1 MVSPALIAGGMQVLG
16 GLLGGRSARRAAA
29 AQAEA
34 LRQAGN
40 QAFETS
46 RFRPVGITSR
56 FGASQFQ
63 VDPTTGALL
72 GADYE
77 LSPELAS
84 IQDRLF
90 SQIGQGDLSGQALQQ
105 AQGLF
110 GLGGQF
116 LPTSAESQASPEAM
130 AYAQQLR
137 GLAGQ
142 VTPTSYDPTA
152 AAQQYVQQQQALL
165 RPERE
170 RQLAETR
177 EGLFRSGRG
186 GLAVAQGGDLQ
197 NTNPEMAAYF
207 NAVARQ
213 DAELAAR
220 GSEIG
225 RQRLA
230 EDIRLGTGLGATALQ
245 TQQQAEDVAR
255 QRLLSNLDV
264 GTGLFGRGLDL
275 ASRGLAP
282 LQSQLGLAESI
293 EKLGQQPLT
302 LGVGLG
308 QTASDINTRAAQLR
322 LNPQTA
328 ATSAQASAD
337 RFNPW
342 ATALTAAG
350 SAFGGMNFGSLF
362 GNRAPMVDTSVVGYT
377 GPGRGNWF

>member
-1 MVSPALIAGGMQVLG
+1 MVAPALIAGGIQVLG
-16 GLLGGRSARRAAA
+16 GLLGGRSARRAAQQ
-29 AQAEA
+29 QAES

-40 QAFETS
+40 QAFESS

-56 FGASQFQ
+56 FGSSNFQ

-72 GADYE
+72 GAGYE

-90 SQIGQGDLSGQALQQ
+90 SQLGQGDLSGQALQQ

-137 GLAGQ
+137 GLASQ

-207 NAVARQ
+207 NAMARQ

-220 GSEIG
+220 GSDIG

-230 EDIRLGTGLGATALQ
+230 EDIRLGVGLGANALQ
-245 TQQQAEDVAR
+245 TQQQAEDIAR
-255 QRLLSNLDV
+255 QRLLSNLNV
-264 GTGLFGRGLDL
+264 GTGLFSSGLDL

-282 LQSQLGLAESI
+282 LQSQLGIAESI
-293 EKLGQQPLT
+293 EKLGQQPLM
-302 LGVGLG
+302 LGAALG
-308 QTASDINTRAAQLR
+308 ARASQINANASQMR
-322 LNPQTA
+322 LSPQTA
-328 ATSAQASAD
+328 ATNAQASAD
-337 RFNPW
+337 RFNPF

-350 SAFGGMNFGSLF
+350 SAMGGMNFGSLF
-362 GNRAPMVDTSVVGYT
+362 GGGAPQADMGVVGYN